1 LKSSAKN
8 IKLTSYDE
16 IFQNEETRSDDQ
28 REKVQ
33 QIPLSEIT
41 DFPEHPFQVK
51 EDEALMEMAES
62 IKKYG
67 VLAPALVRPK
77 PGGGY
82 EMVSGHRRKRASE
95 LASVETIPCIVREM
109 DRDTAII
116 AMVDANL
123 QRESILPSEKALAYK
138 MKLEAINRQMGRPL
152 KENVGQVVP
161 TFSGKRSTEI
171 VGEQAGESYKQVQRY
186 IRLTE
191 LSPELRQMVDDKKI
205 AFNPAVELS
214 YLKSEEQAS
223 LLDEITKQEATPSL
237 SQAQRLKKY
246 SQDGKLD
253 VNVMDA
259 IMTEE
264 KKGFEKLT
272 LPGDRLQKYFPK
284 TYTTKQIED
293 TIFKLLEQWQR
304 KRQQEQE
311 R

>member
-1 LKSSAKN
+1 MKSSAKN

>member
-1 LKSSAKN
+1 MKSSAKN

-67 VLAPALVRPK
+67 VLAPALIRPK
-77 PGGGY
+77 PDGGY

-95 LASVETIPCIVREM
+95 IASVETLPCIVREM

-123 QRESILPSEKALAYK
+123 QRENILPSEKAFAYK
-138 MKLEAINRQMGRPL
+138 MKMEAVKRQGARTDLTSRPVVEKLETADSL
-152 KENVGQVVP
+152 
-161 TFSGKRSTEI
+161 
-171 VGEQAGESYKQVQRY
+171 GEANGESGRQVQRF
-186 IRLTE
+186 IRLTD
-191 LSPELRQMVDDKKI
+191 LSPKLLQMVDDSKI
-205 AFNPAVELS
+205 AFRPAVELS
-214 YLKSEEQAS
+214 YLKPDEQAL
-223 LLDEITKQEATPSL
+223 LLDGITKQEATPSL

-246 SQDGKLD
+246 SQEGKLD

-284 TYTTKQIED
+284 TYTPKQIED

>member
-1 LKSSAKN
+1 MKSSAKN

-16 IFQNEETRSDDQ
+16 IFQNEETRSDEQ

-67 VLAPALVRPK
+67 VLAPVLVRPK
-77 PGGGY
+77 PDGGY

-95 LASVETIPCIVREM
+95 LAGMETIPCIVREM

-138 MKLEAINRQMGRPL
+138 MKLEAMRRQAGRPP
-152 KENVGQVVP
+152 KENGVQVEHHLQ
-161 TFSGKRSTEI
+161 GKSRDI
-171 VGEQAGESYKQVQRY
+171 LAEQSGESTAQIQRY

-214 YLKSEEQAS
+214 YLKPEEQTS

-246 SQDGKLD
+246 SQEGKLD

-272 LPGDRLQKYFPK
+272 LSGDRLQKYFPK
-284 TYTTKQIED
+284 TYTPKQIED

>member
-1 LKSSAKN
+1 MKSSAKN

-16 IFQNEETRSDDQ
+16 IFQNEESRSDEQ

-33 QIPLSEIT
+33 QIVLSEIT

-51 EDEALMEMAES
+51 EDEALMDMVES

-77 PGGGY
+77 PDGGY
-82 EMVSGHRRKRASE
+82 EMVSGHRRRRASE
-95 LASVETIPCIVREM
+95 LAGVETIPCIVREM

-123 QRESILPSEKALAYK
+123 QRENILPSEKAFAYK
-138 MKLEAINRQMGRPL
+138 LKMEALRRQAGRPS
-152 KENVGQVVP
+152 KENMSQVGTQ
-161 TFSGKRSTEI
+161 KRTDQI
-171 VGEQAGESYKQVQRY
+171 IAEQEGASRNQIQRF

-214 YLKSEEQAS
+214 YLKADEQVL
-223 LLDEITKQEATPSL
+223 LLDGIAKQEATPSL

-246 SQDGKLD
+246 SQEGKLD

-284 TYTTKQIED
+284 NYTPKQIED